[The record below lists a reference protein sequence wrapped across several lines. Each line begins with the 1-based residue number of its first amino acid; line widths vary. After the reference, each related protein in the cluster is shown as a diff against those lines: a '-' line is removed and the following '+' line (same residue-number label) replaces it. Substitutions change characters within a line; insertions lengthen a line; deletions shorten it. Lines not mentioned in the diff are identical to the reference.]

1 MDPRLLKYYNREL
14 QFVRE
19 VGSEFAAEFPKI
31 ASRLSLDGFECADPY
46 VERLLEGFAFLAA
59 RVQLK
64 FDSEYPRFTEHL
76 LQTVYPHYL
85 SPQPSMAVVHFQADT
100 AEPNLAQGFSIPRD
114 TVLRAGIAA
123 GEQTSCEYRTGHDVK
138 LWPLTIAD
146 ASYVA
151 TGGDLGAI
159 GVTDTRGARAG
170 LRLSFSVTANL
181 TADKLA
187 LDCLNLFLP
196 GSSQTPARVHEQL
209 LANAIG
215 FVIRPAT
222 RPAPW
227 QEFLPASAI
236 RQPGLTADEALL
248 PHGPRSFSG
257 YRLLAEYFAFPNRFL
272 FVEFTGLKRAL
283 ARCTESAFELVVLLN
298 RSDPELER
306 AVQAGDFAL
315 HCTPA
320 INLFPKRADRV
331 HVNDRDYEFHV
342 VPDRTRP
349 MDYEVYAVTGVSGFD
364 ANLEQRFESFYAHHD
379 LMPAHSAGR
388 YYSVHRMPR
397 VLSPQQRR
405 YGTRSNYVGTEV
417 YVSLVDAHEQPYS
430 SGVRELG
437 FDTLCTNRDL
447 PQMMPI
453 GSGSSD
459 FDLVAGA
466 PVHAVRCVAGPTK
479 PRPAP
484 QEGEAHWRII
494 NHLSSNYLGLLDSD
508 ERQGATA
515 LRDMLGLYGD
525 ATQANIVKQ
534 IEGVRS
540 ITYKPINRRLPS
552 PGPIAFG
559 RGLEITLACEEQAFE
574 GVGIFL
580 LGTVLEQFFAR
591 YVSMNS
597 FTEMVL
603 KSTTRGEVMRWPP
616 RLGRRQTA

>member
-19 VGSEFAAEFPKI
+19 VGTEFAAEFPKI

-85 SPQPSMAVVHFQADT
+85 SPLPSMAVVQFQAD
-100 AEPNLAQGFSIPRD
+100 AVEPNLAQGFGIPRG
-114 TVLRAGIAA
+114 TVLRGGIPA
-123 GEQTSCEYRTGHDVK
+123 GEQTSCEYRTGHEVK
-138 LWPLTIAD
+138 LWPLAIAE

-159 GVTDTRGARAG
+159 GVVDTRGARAG
-170 LRLSFSVTANL
+170 LRLAFSVTANL
-181 TADKLA
+181 TANQLA
-187 LDCLNLFLP
+187 LDRLNLFLP
-196 GSSQTPARVHEQL
+196 GTSQTPVRLHEQII
-209 LANAIG
+209 ANAIG
-215 FVIRPAT
+215 FVVRPT
-222 RPAPW
+222 ERPAPW

-236 RQPGLTADEALL
+236 RQPGLADDEGLL
-248 PHGPRSFSG
+248 PYGPRSFSG

-272 FVEFTGLKRAL
+272 FVEFDGLKRPL
-283 ARCTESAFELVVLLN
+283 ARCTERAFEVVVLLKH
-298 RSDPELER
+298 SDPELER
-306 AVQAGDFAL
+306 AVQATDFAL

-320 INLFPKRADRV
+320 INLFPKRADRI

-349 MDYEVYAVTGVSGFD
+349 MDYEVYTVTGVSGFD
-364 ANLEQRFESFYAHHD
+364 ADVEQRFESFYAHHD
-379 LMPAHSAGR
+379 LMPTHSTGR

-405 YGTRSNYVGTEV
+405 YGARSNYVGTEV
-417 YVSLVDAHEQPYS
+417 YVSLVDVNEQPYAA
-430 SGVRELG
+430 GIRELAIE
-437 FDTLCTNRDL
+437 TLCTNRDL
-447 PQMMPI
+447 SQMMPI
-453 GSGSSD
+453 GGGSSD

-466 PVHAVRCVAGPTK
+466 PVLAIRCIAGPTK

-484 QEGEAHWRII
+484 LEGEAHWRII
-494 NHLSSNYLGLLDSD
+494 NHLSSNYLGLLDGD

-515 LRDMLGLYGD
+515 LRDLLGLYGD
-525 ATQANIVKQ
+525 MTQANISKQ

-540 ITYKPINRRLPS
+540 ITYQPINRRLPS

-559 RGLEITLACEEQAFE
+559 RGLEITLTCEELAFE